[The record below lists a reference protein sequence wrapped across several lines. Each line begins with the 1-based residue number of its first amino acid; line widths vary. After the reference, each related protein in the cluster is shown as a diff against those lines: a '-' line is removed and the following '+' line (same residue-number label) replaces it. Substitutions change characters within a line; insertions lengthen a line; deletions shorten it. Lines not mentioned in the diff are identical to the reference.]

1 MSIFQGGARKGAGRP
16 KTDNPKRRLSIR
28 LNNHIYTQLEEI
40 SCNNEQTKT
49 EIIEYALLS
58 YFDIYKMVVEANNKN
73 KNNERGT
80 L

>member
-1 MSIFQGGARKGAGRP
+1 MSNIRGGARQGAGRP
-16 KTDNPKRRLSIR
+16 KTDNPKRKLSVRIKSD
-28 LNNHIYTQLEEI
+28 IYAKLEEI

-73 KNNERGT
+73 NERGT

>member
-1 MSIFQGGARKGAGRP
+1 MNNTRGGARQGAGRP
-16 KTDNPKRRLSIR
+16 KTDNPKRKLSVRIKSD
-28 LNNHIYTQLEEI
+28 IYTQLEEI

-58 YFDIYKMVVEANNKN
+58 YFNIYKMVVEANK